1 MKNNFLIEYSDS
13 FSLNKKIDEITRDIK
28 NDAVCTTY
36 DLEDQELQLVME
48 DLDTYSFLSNKKII
62 IVKHIELLQSE
73 DNSTKRLLKYLDNS
87 LKDNI
92 LILVSNKL
100 DSRKKI
106 TKDLK
111 NKTAYLKLEDNPS
124 SIIKNLLNDYKLED
138 GVINLILEY
147 TNSNIDAISSEC
159 EKLINYKYNEKAI
172 TREDAKNIL
181 YQHQIDENQILFDLI
196 KFIAIKDKKNSLRNY
211 KRLKDLQVDDMAM
224 IALLESQLRLMYQVS
239 LLNDKGYFKQ
249 DIAKRLDIHPYRIQ
263 KTLELLYNTNI
274 DEVEKLLKLLAFVDY
289 KVKSGAIGANGCI
302 EMLIISIK

>member
-13 FSLNKKIDEITRDIK
+13 FSLNKKIDEITKDIK

-62 IVKHIELLQSE
+62 VVKHIELLQSE

-87 LKDNI
+87 LEDNI

-111 NKTAYLKLEDNPS
+111 NKTTYLKLEDNPS
-124 SIIKNLLNDYKLED
+124 SIIKNLFNDYKLED

-159 EKLINYKYNEKAI
+159 EKLINYKYNEKII
-172 TREDAKNIL
+172 TREDAKSIL
-181 YQHQIDENQILFDLI
+181 YQHQVDENQILFDLI
-196 KFIAIKDKKNSLRNY
+196 KFIAIKDKKNSLKNY

-239 LLNDKGYFKQ
+239 LLSDKGCFKQ
-249 DIAKRLDIHPYRIQ
+249 DIAKKLDIHPYRIQ
-263 KTLELLYNTNI
+263 KTLELLYSTNI
-274 DEVEKLLKLLAFVDY
+274 DEVEKLLKLLAEVDY